1 MRIYSKYISYMT
13 IVVCYMIYVSPINVI
28 KCD

>member
-13 IVVCYMIYVSPINVI
+13 IVVCYMIYVSFIDVVE
-28 KCD
+28 CD